1 MSNTFA
7 RAFSTLAAIAGL
19 ALSASAQSVISTHS
33 GVIYFSEGAVYV
45 GDQPLERYPGK
56 FPSVPQGAELR
67 TADGR
72 AEVLLTP
79 GVFLRMGERRQFAW
93 LRTTWRTRRSN
104 CWRLCNPGCGRTKF
118 RDIGDLDLQG
128 LEGSLRPKRQLP
140 DRFRSAPACRVRTGE
155 AEVFAATCSAA
166 DIR

>member
-7 RAFSTLAAIAGL
+7 RAFSTLAAVAGV
-19 ALSASAQSVISTHS
+19 ALSANAQSVISTHS

-56 FPSVPQGAELR
+56 FPDVPQGAELR

-79 GVFLRMGERRQFAW
+79 GVFIRLGEKSAIRMLAND
-93 LRTTWRTRRSN
+93 L
-104 CWRLCNPGCGRTKF
+104 
-118 RDIGDLDLQG
+118 GDTQVALL
-128 LEGSLRPKRQLP
+128 S
-140 DRFRSAPACRVRTGE
+140 
-155 AEVFAATCSAA
+155 
-166 DIR
+166 